1 MEHLRKAEMKR
12 NGRGRSL
19 PGVLLAFLLFATA
32 WQAYAQKTTF
42 KVSGTVLDAQT
53 KEPVIGAGVMMKAS
67 NLGTVT
73 DIDGNYVLT
82 VNDPKGVLV
91 VSAVGYRN
99 VEMNINNRAV
109 INILMESDME
119 SLQDAVVIGYGSQK
133 KATIT
138 GSLTQVD
145 VKLLE
150 QSAAPEAFQFVGR
163 GHARNHHPPEQR

>member
-99 VEMNINNRAV
+99 VEM
-109 INILMESDME
+109 
-119 SLQDAVVIGYGSQK
+119 
-133 KATIT
+133 T
-138 GSLTQVD
+138 
-145 VKLLE
+145 
-150 QSAAPEAFQFVGR
+150 
-163 GHARNHHPPEQR
+163 